1 MPHVS
6 LALAFL
12 LAASDAPDLRA
23 TLERLLDAP
32 EHYPGMRLR
41 ELTLDEHRAAI
52 GLELPDAVDLD
63 RLPVEVENAY
73 ELAVGAISAQRPNIA
88 RIDLSV
94 AHRGE
99 KLRPPKKYPLQRP
112 KPGPRYSVVPDPM
125 RFPDGQALL
134 DKTIAIS
141 PGHGYIYYDSLG
153 GYSTQRSRV
162 AWTGCGDCRGIVE
175 DFETHEIVVRYLIPL
190 LEGAGARVVLVR
202 ERDYNDIG
210 LVIDDGETGYS
221 ELAGNFFDGSSAGG
235 HGADYRTSSSPG
247 GAAEFTL
254 TAQSTG
260 RQVLSTWFVPGSNRS
275 GAVEVELT
283 GPFGVIDLLFDQR
296 THGRRW
302 APIQVLDLDLGDDVK
317 VKLTN
322 PANDAMITDAVRL
335 GAGLHTSGHRYWEMG
350 AFPFAQFQ
358 EAPNEV
364 LAYGDVTVRP
374 VYAEFYGAD
383 VYVALHSNASG
394 ATDSTAAGLSTY
406 RYNCGTYPDH
416 SADPPAADCDD
427 PSGSDRLQAAVHA
440 GMVDQLRADWD
451 PNWVD
456 RGPKVANFGELR
468 ELDGIPGMLI
478 ESAFHDQVR
487 LASGSSLRVTD
498 NQALHDPRWR
508 RSAAYGIYAGLS
520 EFFGATARLAPP
532 PKELAVKRVSATELS
547 VDFEIVDGAVR
558 YRVYTARGGRTF
570 DLGRIVNVP
579 PAIIDGL
586 TPEELVHVRVAS
598 LNAAGEG
605 IPGNIVSARPSAKR
619 SQILLVD
626 SFEREDAWIQDLDN
640 RHNTLQH
647 HAAAIA
653 HTGVAFDG
661 ATEAAI
667 TGGRATFAGYDGTI
681 ISLGAES
688 TEHGVLT
695 DLIRLDVRDFS
706 DNGGA
711 VFISGSELAW
721 ALDQRGDDVT
731 RAFVADVF
739 GASYGR
745 DDAAV
750 YAVAAA
756 PGGWLSSALMSAG
769 ELDDGTKEALR
780 ARSSDVL
787 NPLAGSTIELVYG
800 TGMEA
805 AAVRK
810 NKNLALGFSIDS
822 LTDPGARAA
831 ILGAFVD
838 NAIPM
843 IPVDPPDAG
852 TTPLDADT
860 MEEDATVHPD
870 ANDVPP
876 PDAGVILPPP
886 DAGLDINVKVE
897 EPEGCSCSSA
907 PSSSARAWTFVA
919 LAALLFAIR
928 SRRRSR

>member
-1 MPHVS
+1 MHVS
-6 LALAFL
+6 FALALL
-12 LAASDAPDLRA
+12 LASSDAPDLRA
-23 TLERLLDAP
+23 TLMHLLDAP

-41 ELTLDEHRAAI
+41 ELILDEERAAI
-52 GLELPDAVDLD
+52 GLELPDHVELD

-99 KLRPPKKYPLQRP
+99 KLRPPKKYPIQRP
-112 KPGPRYSVVPDPM
+112 PPGPRYSVVPDPM

-141 PGHGYIYYDSLG
+141 PGHGYIYYDNLN
-153 GYSTQRSRV
+153 GYSTQRGRV
-162 AWTGCGDCRGIVE
+162 SWTGCGDCRGIVE

-202 ERDYNDIG
+202 ERDYNNIG
-210 LVIDDGETGYS
+210 LVIDNGETGYS
-221 ELAGNFFDGSSAGG
+221 ELAGNFNDGSSAGG
-235 HGADYRTSSSPG
+235 HSGDYRTTSSAG
-247 GAAEFTL
+247 GSAEFTL

-260 RQVLSTWFVPGSNRS
+260 PQLLSTWFVAGSNRP
-275 GAVEVELT
+275 GAVELELT
-283 GPFGVIDLLFDQR
+283 GPFGIIDLIFDQR

-302 APIQVLDLDLGDDVK
+302 APIQLLDLNLGDDVK

-322 PANDAMITDAVRL
+322 PANNALIADAVRL
-335 GAGLHTSGHRYWEMG
+335 GAGLHSSGHRYWEMG
-350 AFPFAQFQ
+350 AFPFAEFQ
-358 EAPNEV
+358 NAPNEV

-394 ATDSTAAGLSTY
+394 AADSTAAGISTY

-427 PSGSDRLQAAVHA
+427 PSGSDRLQAAVHSH
-440 GMVDQLRADWD
+440 MVDQLKADWD

-487 LASGSSLRVTD
+487 LASGSMLRVTD
-498 NQALHDPRWR
+498 NQSLHDPRWR

-520 EFFGATARLAPP
+520 EFFGATALLAPP
-532 PKELAVKRVSATELS
+532 PKELAVKRVSSTELS
-547 VDFEIVDGAVR
+547 VDFETVEGAIR

-579 PAIIDGL
+579 PAVIDGL

-619 SQILLVD
+619 AQILLVD

-640 RHNTLQH
+640 MHNTVQH

-667 TGGRATFAGYDGTI
+667 TAGRASFTGYDGAI

-688 TEHGVLT
+688 TEHSVLT
-695 DLIRLDVRDFS
+695 ELIRLDLRDFS

-711 VFISGSELAW
+711 IFISGSELGW
-721 ALDQRGDDVT
+721 ALDERGNDVS
-731 RAFVADVF
+731 RAFLADVF

-750 YAVAAA
+750 YSVGASA
-756 PGGWLSSALMSAG
+756 GGWLSTALMSEA
-769 ELDDGTKEALR
+769 ELDDGTKGALR

-810 NKNLALGFSIDS
+810 NKNIALGFSVDS
-822 LTDPGARAA
+822 LTSPAARAA

-870 ANDVPP
+870 AGDVPA
-876 PDAGVILPPP
+876 PDAGVIVEPP
-886 DAGLDINVKVE
+886 DAGLDINVNVE
-897 EPEGCSCSSA
+897 EPEGCSCNQTKTPRADSA
-907 PSSSARAWTFVA
+907 LFA
-919 LAALLFAIR
+919 LAVLLLLK
-928 SRRRSR
+928 RRRNS